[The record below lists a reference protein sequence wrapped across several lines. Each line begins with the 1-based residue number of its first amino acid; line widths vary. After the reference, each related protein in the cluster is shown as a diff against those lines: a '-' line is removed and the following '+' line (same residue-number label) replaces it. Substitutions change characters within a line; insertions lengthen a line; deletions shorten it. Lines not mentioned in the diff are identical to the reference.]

1 MHNNDEVGKPVLA
14 IVVPC
19 YNEEEVLPLTIE
31 TLNSLI
37 GKMIDEGLISPG
49 SFACYVDDG
58 SRDLTWQIIA
68 DASGSNP
75 AVKGIKLAGNTGH
88 QNALMAGLDVCADN
102 CDAIVTIDADLQD
115 DTEAVPEMVRAYLGG
130 ADIVYGVR
138 SDRTTDTAFKRG
150 SALFFY
156 RFMQKLGVKTVYNHA
171 DFRLMSRRAVK
182 ALQGY
187 RERNLFLRG
196 IVPLI
201 GYPQAEVYYSRRRR
215 EAGVTKYPLSK
226 MLNFAI
232 DGITSF
238 SIRPV
243 RLVFAL
249 GIIFLAVAFCL
260 FVYVMV
266 RYFSNETIE
275 GWTSLILSIWFCTG
289 VLLVALGV
297 IGEYIGKIYTEV
309 KSRPRYEIDK
319 VTD

>member
-1 MHNNDEVGKPVLA
+1 MPLLA

-19 YNEEEVLPLTIE
+19 YNEEEALPRTIT
-31 TLNSLI
+31 TLSGLLSE
-37 GKMIDEGLISPG
+37 MIKDGLIASG
-49 SFACYVDDG
+49 SYTCYVDDG
-58 SRDLTWQIIA
+58 SRDFTWNIIES
-68 DASGSNP
+68 ASLANP
-75 AVKGIKLAGNTGH
+75 HVKGIKLAGNTGH
-88 QNALMAGLDVCADN
+88 QNALMAGLDANADR

-115 DTEAVPEMVRAYLGG
+115 DTEAVPKMVMAYLNG

-138 SDRTTDTAFKRG
+138 SDRTTDTPFKRG

-182 ALQGY
+182 ALQGF

-196 IVPLI
+196 IVPTL
-201 GYPQAEVYYSRRRR
+201 GFTQAEVYYSRKAR

-249 GIIFLAVAFCL
+249 GIIFLMIAFCL

-289 VLLVALGV
+289 VLLVALGI